1 MLLAASATIIKL
13 NFAISDFSRLSLE
26 QMIHRPRNQLTQAQV
41 SAVVSD
47 KTSLFD
53 SLLRNQLFCPPMKE
67 PIMST

>member
-1 MLLAASATIIKL
+1 
-13 NFAISDFSRLSLE
+13 
-26 QMIHRPRNQLTQAQV
+26 MIHRPRNQLTQAQV